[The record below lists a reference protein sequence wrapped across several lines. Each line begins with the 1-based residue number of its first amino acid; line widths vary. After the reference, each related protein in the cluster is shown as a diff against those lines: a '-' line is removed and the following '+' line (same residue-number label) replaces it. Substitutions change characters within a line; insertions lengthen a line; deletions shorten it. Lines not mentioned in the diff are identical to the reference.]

1 MRWTQSIAVKSFAV
15 AFVATHIPLLVL
27 VAVVTLRPQ
36 WFTPLAV
43 LLVALAA
50 TLLATALVIAVLWL
64 MFAPLR
70 RAADG
75 LEGYMAQGAML
86 QLAPGADDEV
96 GRLLRVLTRALAHW
110 DRGRAPLLYSGGQDL
125 QRRSALAQEMGG
137 ERLHTLVLL
146 ELDQWAVLDA
156 GGDLDHLEAVHA
168 VLLERLAAATDSG
181 ELLLPWGR
189 GRFLLAVATRHADT
203 FERATAWC
211 QPFAVPG
218 DSHVYHCSGVLESR
232 SGSALG
238 WASAL
243 QRLEQKLY
251 TLRQQGR
258 DMQVA

>member
-27 VAVVTLRPQ
+27 VAVVTLQPQ
-36 WFTPLAV
+36 WFTPLGV
-43 LLVALAA
+43 LLVALCA
-50 TLLATALVIAVLWL
+50 TLLATALVIAVLWR

-70 RAADG
+70 AAADG
-75 LEGYMAQGAML
+75 LEGYMAQGATL
-86 QLAPGADDEV
+86 QLSPGADDEV

-146 ELDQWAVLDA
+146 ELDQWAALDA
-156 GGDLDHLEAVHA
+156 DGDLEHLEGVHA
-168 VLLERLAAATDSG
+168 VLLERLAALTTHG

-189 GRFLLAVATRHADT
+189 GRFLLAVATRHADS

-211 QPFAVPG
+211 QPFSMAGEAQP
-218 DSHVYHCSGVLESR
+218 YHCSAVLEAR

-251 TLRQQGR
+251 TLRQQGGV
-258 DMQVA
+258 MQVA

>member
-1 MRWTQSIAVKSFAV
+1 
-15 AFVATHIPLLVL
+15 
-27 VAVVTLRPQ
+27 
-36 WFTPLAV
+36 
-43 LLVALAA
+43 
-50 TLLATALVIAVLWL
+50 
-64 MFAPLR
+64 
-70 RAADG
+70 
-75 LEGYMAQGAML
+75 
-86 QLAPGADDEV
+86 
-96 GRLLRVLTRALAHW
+96 
-110 DRGRAPLLYSGGQDL
+110 
-125 QRRSALAQEMGG
+125 MGG

-156 GGDLDHLEAVHA
+156 EGDMDHLEAVHA